1 MYIKDNEDCDILSS
15 FYYSLDFISEG
26 LANGSVLV
34 YWCVFERLLNLSTYG
49 RSRSAAT
56 VAGFLMSRKHFSFE
70 DTISLLKEKRPQMS
84 INHGRTACSFSH
96 SDAQH
101 FLSNSVASTNV
112 IATFVSL
119 FSCI

>member
-1 MYIKDNEDCDILSS
+1 MYIKDYEDCDILSS

-34 YWCVFERLLNLSTYG
+34 YWCVFEWLLILSTYG

-56 VAGFLMSRKHFSFE
+56 IAGFLMSRMHFSFE

-84 INHGRTACSFSH
+84 INHGRTVCL
-96 SDAQH
+96 
-101 FLSNSVASTNV
+101 LS
-112 IATFVSL
+112 L
-119 FSCI
+119 

>member
-34 YWCVFERLLNLSTYG
+34 YWCVFEWLLNLSTYG

-84 INHGRTACSFSH
+84 INHGRTTFSLYL
-96 SDAQH
+96 SNAQH